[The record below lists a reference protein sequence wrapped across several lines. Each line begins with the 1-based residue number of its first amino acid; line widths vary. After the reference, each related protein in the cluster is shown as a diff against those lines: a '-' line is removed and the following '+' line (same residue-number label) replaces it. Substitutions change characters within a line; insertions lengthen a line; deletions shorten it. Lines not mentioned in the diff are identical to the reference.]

1 MQTVSSFVDI
11 KGELQKRG
19 GEAAGDAMLEPLIRE
34 LWIRAGE
41 GGPVADVHFDSIDDV
56 AFAFVERLQPASS
69 AVEQVLRATPA
80 GSSRSVPSPITRPPT
95 WRAPSR
101 AGAAG
106 GAARGC
112 RSSRTS

>member
-69 AVEQVLRATPA
+69 AVEQVLRAGRALVEIGEGTERLDPA
-80 GSSRSVPSPITRPPT
+80 GV
-95 WRAPSR
+95 
-101 AGAAG
+101 
-106 GAARGC
+106 ARL
-112 RSSRTS
+112 R